1 MATKFQYAIN
11 PLATA
16 SNNSLAVNQNSDW
29 GYSRETGARGQSEE
43 SALHH
48 FKHSMDHEMFDLQKI
63 ESIKKTMLLHEDIF
77 QRQVRELHRLYNLQ
91 MKLMYELK
99 KEMTYKQ
106 GPLAGKDPSSS
117 QFLICQ
123 KQMQDIRSNLPVH
136 GLTYGSAERS
146 ASSCGESLRMPKL
159 FNLERVAEEG
169 PSTSIQPTEQDQQRP
184 NRYGLSTSNKAS
196 MDGSDEEIDVELTLS
211 IGCSKSKKR
220 SNSRNNPCSPELGG
234 SDSNCSGKELCS
246 AAIVKTEKREDSD
259 DPSPALS
266 SSSATPNQ
274 NTNATRS
281 HWLFQDLSLNRT

>member
-16 SNNSLAVNQNSDW
+16 SNNSFAVNQNSDW

-77 QRQVRELHRLYNLQ
+77 QRQVIELHRLYNLQ

-106 GPLAGKDPSSS
+106 
-117 QFLICQ
+117 
-123 KQMQDIRSNLPVH
+123 
-136 GLTYGSAERS
+136 ERS